1 MRKRNLLILAMLFCM
16 ASISHAQLLNV
27 GMPALKGLPVV
38 KSNMGK
44 SHVKRASTGE
54 VKEIPYM
61 ATFATEEM
69 FNEFTVINANNDQKS
84 SGVACTWYYNPD
96 LQTAR
101 YSYSGENQADDWL
114 ISPAIHLEAGVEYK
128 FTINCK
134 NFKSQYYGDYEE
146 KFEVKLGQG
155 VTVEAMTQQVMNTK
169 TVRGGVF
176 ADFTAKGIYV
186 SETGDYNLG
195 VHCVSDAYRG
205 ELDVK
210 SLKLEMIP
218 QGGAPAAVTSFTVV
232 PNAIGDPAAT
242 ISFNAPTKA
251 YDGGT
256 LTGTMSIRL
265 SRNGAELKLWE
276 DVSPG
281 ETLTY
286 TDADN
291 IPNGDNTYQVLPFN
305 SVGQGVMSEKTAY
318 VGVDVPLAVTGIT
331 FSEPN
336 ATTLKMSWD
345 AVGTV
350 GENGHTVNPE
360 LVGYAVFSTLQDG
373 SQLVVDEQLGFIV
386 NKTSLSFPNNNDEGT
401 QKRRY
406 WIVVPVNLAGTGAY
420 TMAAH
425 YTGKPHDLPF
435 EEHVTATGF
444 TYSTWLYDVS
454 SPKYVILDLSE
465 ESSDGDNLALKFYN
479 TSSDSQWG
487 KLCAGKIALAGA
499 ENPKM
504 EFDVKNVEGTNNVR
518 VNIITPDGESTAM
531 AAFAPT
537 GSYETES
544 VDLSQ
549 FANERY
555 VMFEVFTDFTA
566 EGTVYFDNFR
576 IRDVKSHD
584 LAIEMD
590 APKTARVGICDTDVR
605 LMVKN
610 EGENDA
616 SDFSL
621 KLYADDKLIGEEHV
635 TTAVQA
641 KNQSEYSFA
650 IPFACVKK
658 TGMVGL
664 RAEVDYAADQNE
676 ANNAV
681 EGIVSVVESDLP
693 KPENLVAQETT
704 DGLNLAWDE
713 PVIVTK
719 SVVEDFED
727 QSVFPEFGFGALR
740 NQYGAFGSWTVYDGD
755 NMTNYGFNSYSFPGN
770 GNVSAWQVFR
780 PESIS
785 ATFLDE
791 WNNYVPYSGDQYLV
805 AWCPNDGSQADN
817 WLISPLVSDEAQ
829 TITFQYA
836 VLADQY
842 GAETFD
848 VMASSTTKDI
858 SSFDKVSSFA
868 ATNIY
873 WNEGS
878 VELPAGTRYFAL
890 RHTSEDIFGLMI
902 DDIEYIAGGNK
913 VLGYNIY
920 VDGILV
926 GAVSPTEVSYALAAL
941 SEEPHTI
948 GVTAVYEDNMESS
961 PAYVKLNEPTGV
973 MDEGMK
979 DEGRWM
985 KDEGVYDL
993 QGRCIGH
1000 LAPRIPELRSPTRS
1014 LSSLPTPRIQKGI
1027 YITNGKKYVRK

>member
-1 MRKRNLLILAMLFCM
+1 MQKRRIWILGMLM
-16 ASISHAQLLNV
+16 GIAGINYAQIQIT
-27 GMPALKGLPVV
+27 GMPVLKGLPVV
-38 KSNMGK
+38 KNNMGK
-44 SHVKRASTGE
+44 RHVKRASTGE
-54 VKEIPYM
+54 VKQIPYM

-84 SGVACTWYYNPD
+84 SGVACTWYFNPD

-155 VTVEAMTQQVMNTK
+155 TTVEAMTQQVMNTK

-210 SLKLEMIP
+210 SLKLEVIP
-218 QGGAPAAVTSFTVV
+218 KGGAPAAVTSFTVV

-242 ISFNAPTKA
+242 ISFNAPTNT

-256 LTGTMSIRL
+256 LTGRMSIRL
-265 SRNGAELKLWE
+265 SRNGAEVKLWE
-276 DVSPG
+276 GVSPG
-281 ETLTY
+281 EPLTY
-286 TDADN
+286 TDADD

-331 FSEPN
+331 FSEPD

-386 NKTSLSFPNNNDEGT
+386 NRTSLSFPNNNDEGT
-401 QKRRY
+401 QKRGY

-420 TMAAH
+420 SMAAH
-425 YTGKPHDLPF
+425 YTGKPHELPF

-444 TYSTWLYDVS
+444 TYSTWLYDTS

-465 ESSDGDNLALKFYN
+465 ESSDGDDLALKFYN
-479 TSSDSQWG
+479 TSSESQWG

-518 VNIITPDGESTAM
+518 VHIVRPDGVSTEM
-531 AAFAPT
+531 ASFAPT

-555 VMFEVFTDFTA
+555 VLFEVFTDFTG

-576 IRDVKSHD
+576 IRDVKSND

-590 APKTARVGICDTDVR
+590 APETARVGICDTDVR
-605 LMVKN
+605 LTVKN

-621 KLYADDKLIGEEHV
+621 KLYADGKLIGEEHV
-635 TTAVQA
+635 TTIL
-641 KNQSEYSFA
+641 SPLTSGPSPLEYSFV
-650 IPFACVKK
+650 IPFASVKK
-658 TGMVGL
+658 TGMVSL

-676 ANNAV
+676 ANNVA
-681 EGIVSVVESDLP
+681 EGIVSVVESALP
-693 KPENLVAQETT
+693 KPENVVAEETT

-713 PVIVTK
+713 PVIGTK

-727 QSVFPEFGFGALR
+727 ESVFPKFGFGALR
-740 NQYGAFGSWTVYDGD
+740 NQFGAFGSWTVYDGD
-755 NMTNYGFNSYSFPGN
+755 NMTNYGFNNYSFPGN
-770 GNVSAWQVFR
+770 GSHSAWQVFR

-805 AWCPNDGSQADN
+805 AWCPNDGSPADN

-858 SSFDKVSSFA
+858 SSFDKVSSIA

-902 DDIEYIAGGNK
+902 DDIAYIAGGNK

-926 GAVSPTEVSYALAAL
+926 GAVSPTELSYALAAL

-973 MDEGMK
+973 EYVLKEERGERK
-979 DEGRWM
+979 EERGYC
-985 KDEGVYDL
+985 YDL
-993 QGRCIGH
+993 QGRCIGN
-1000 LAPRIPELRSPTRS
+1000 LSPLTTH
-1014 LSSLPTPRIQKGI
+1014 SSPLKKGI